1 MIVATGF
8 LSQNGYGTGKSFL
21 LKISYT
27 ILKIIFKNYFH
38 HSADH
43 DGIVVHISGEHS
55 DVVARSNIVDHSR
68 TDHGSLDICVRSW
81 GGTLRFP

>member
-8 LSQNGYGTGKSFL
+8 LSQNGYGNSFFIKDKL
-21 LKISYT
+21 YNS
-27 ILKIIFKNYFH
+27 KIIFKSYFH

-43 DGIVVHISGEHS
+43 DGIVAHISGEHS
-55 DVVARSNIVDHSR
+55 DVVVRSNIVDHSR

-81 GGTLRFP
+81 GRYP